1 MASYCCGSMRDQAEL
16 RCATHD
22 DLATCPHSLIVVW
35 PDGTYALRIHDGGG
49 SAISIAFCP
58 WCGSAPPSSQGPA

>member
-1 MASYCCGSMRDQAEL
+1 MRHHAEL

-22 DLATCPHSLIVVW
+22 DLATCPDSLIVVR
-35 PDGTYALRIHDGGG
+35 PDGTYGLRIHDGGS

-58 WCGSAPPSSQGPA
+58 WCGSALPSSEGHA